1 MTSGIEYDFLL
12 SAAMAN
18 CPICE
23 GEVRKV
29 EEHGERIYIECLR
42 CGAYSVS
49 RSALQDLPYHLQKN
63 KDNRNLLSYALYRMT
78 KGRSDWPMLTSDQ
91 VDNILKNTVLP
102 LPKEQLDNLI
112 VWMGSTQSGPSD
124 AIRISAQTIA
134 ATGALD
140 RNGVGFLLDY
150 AVEKGLVS
158 AMIERSVDGFYAI
171 GPCHLTFTGWEYFYE
186 LQRGNTSSRRAFMAM
201 KFGDPETDSLF
212 RDHFKVAVKAAGFHL
227 RRLDEEPRAG
237 LIDDRLRVEI
247 RQSRFLIAD
256 LTHANPGAYWEAGFA
271 EGLDKPVI
279 FTCRRDIFDGPK
291 TRPHFDTNHHL
302 TVVWDPANLDEAVE
316 QLKATIR
323 ATLPEEAKLND

>member
-1 MTSGIEYDFLL
+1 MGIEYGFLS

-29 EEHGERIYIECLR
+29 DDRGERIYIECLR
-42 CGAYSVS
+42 CGPYSVS
-49 RSALQDLPYHLQKN
+49 RTALQDMPSHLQKN
-63 KDNRNLLSYALYRMT
+63 QDSRTLLSYALYRMT
-78 KGRSDWPMLTSDQ
+78 KGRFDWPMLTSDQ
-91 VDNILKNTVLP
+91 LENILKNTVLP

-112 VWMGSTQSGPSD
+112 IWLGGAQSSPSD
-124 AIRISAQTIA
+124 MVSISPQSIA

-140 RNGVGFLLDY
+140 KNGVGFVLEY
-150 AVEKGLVS
+150 AVSRGLVQG
-158 AMIERSVDGFYAI
+158 IVKRSVDGLYAF
-171 GPCHLTFTGWEYFYE
+171 GPFQLTFPGWEHFYE
-186 LQRGNTSSRRAFMAM
+186 LQRGHALSRRAFMAM
-201 KFGDPETDSLF
+201 KFGDPETDDLF
-212 RDHFKVAVKAAGFHL
+212 KGPFKTAVQDAGFEL

-271 EGLDKPVI
+271 EGLNKPVI
-279 FTCRRDIFDGPK
+279 FTCRKSVFDDPNK
-291 TRPHFDTNHHL
+291 RPHFDTNHHL
-302 TVVWDPANLDEAVE
+302 TVVWDPANLHEAVE